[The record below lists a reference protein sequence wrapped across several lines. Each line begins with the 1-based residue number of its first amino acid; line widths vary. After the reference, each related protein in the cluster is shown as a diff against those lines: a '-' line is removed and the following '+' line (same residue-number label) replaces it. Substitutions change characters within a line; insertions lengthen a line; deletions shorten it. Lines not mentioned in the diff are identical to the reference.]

1 MNCTDIDL
9 IYEDGMREVHTDL
22 GFWTI
27 VLLGGVLSFS
37 LLVFGEKIARPFAG
51 LLAFVGGGSFVFVV
65 TQSSTLPCIPR
76 IVMALVGGLSM
87 ASLAWCL
94 LKGGL
99 FVLGGAAFG
108 SVAHFVYEA
117 IRPADDQGPFR
128 IAGRSAYY
136 LITVGV
142 AGLSGAIVA
151 VLMRKHVLRVTSSLI
166 GGAGL
171 TAVVHAVS
179 SRIAEEEEVSSG
191 SGPVEWGSGE
201 TEMSSAQTLPP
212 VVLFVVLLGSTTFGI
227 VSQHWMA
234 QKRKKVKEEKV

>member
-1 MNCTDIDL
+1 MNCTEIDI
-9 IYEDGMREVHTDL
+9 IYEDGMRGVHTDM
-22 GFWTI
+22 GFWTL
-27 VLLGGVLSFS
+27 VLLGGTISSS
-37 LLVFGEKIARPFAG
+37 LLVFGEKLARPFAG
-51 LLAFVGGGSFVFVV
+51 LLAFAGGTSFVYVV
-65 TQSSTLPCIPR
+65 TQSSGLPCIPR
-76 IVMALVGGLSM
+76 VVLALVGGLSM

-117 IRPADDQGPFR
+117 IRPSDDQTPFE
-128 IAGRSAYY
+128 IVGRSAYY

-151 VLMRKHVLRVTSSLI
+151 VVMRKHVLRVTSSLL

-179 SRIAEEEEVSSG
+179 SRIANDEEVSSG
-191 SGPVEWGSGE
+191 SGPVWGSGE
-201 TEMSSAQTLPP
+201 TEGFSAQTLPP
-212 VVLFVVLLGSTTFGI
+212 VVLLVVLLGSTAFGI

-234 QKRKKVKEEKV
+234 QKRKKLKEEKV